1 MLDRPRPGPLRS
13 RHARALAGGY
23 RDGYRDTGRSPTAAG
38 TGKPV
43 LTCEDAGAPVGIR
56 TPNLLIRRD
65 PVDATSAV
73 AARPEP
79 SELRRIVAGQ
89 THNRRVQSV
98 HVSTGHGVTQS

>member
-43 LTCEDAGAPVGIR
+43 LTCEDVERA
-56 TPNLLIRRD
+56 RRD
-65 PVDATSAV
+65 SNPKPSDPYPVDATSAV

-98 HVSTGHGVTQS
+98 HVSAGHGVTQS